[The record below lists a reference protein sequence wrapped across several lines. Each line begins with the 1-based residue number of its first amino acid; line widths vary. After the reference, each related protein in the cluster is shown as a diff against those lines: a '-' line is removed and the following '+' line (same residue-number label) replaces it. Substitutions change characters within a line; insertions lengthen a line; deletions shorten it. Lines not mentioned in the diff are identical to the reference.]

1 MQYLQ
6 NGKECDMIMQIG
18 GGKDMKGKLSTVWN
32 AACTVGKWTFTLRS
46 LILAIPVAAAAV
58 FLAVRNSIAL
68 PAAVSF
74 DIANIQQGRLIFQTV
89 TIGRSLA
96 VIVPLIVTLICL
108 VLTCCSKRVVYPWL
122 ISIFSLLLPIVLLL
136 VNSFP

>member
-1 MQYLQ
+1 
-6 NGKECDMIMQIG
+6 
-18 GGKDMKGKLSTVWN
+18 MKRKLSAVWN

-68 PAAVSF
+68 PAAVNF

-89 TIGRSLA
+89 TIGRSMA
-96 VIVPLIVTLICL
+96 VIVPLVVTLICL